1 MAFRHRRNVYAA
13 RLMDLRNRSIA
24 LRERSCM
31 QFARGRKVSVYDS
44 IIIIIIM
51 ARMAVG
57 WLPHRGELST
67 KCEEFLAGR
76 SQFDS
81 DHGIPF
87 HAAHERSFRV
97 RCRHRSTA
105 DNR

>member
-1 MAFRHRRNVYAA
+1 MIFNINSTRGQTRVLTCVA
-13 RLMDLRNRSIA
+13 RVTCL
-24 LRERSCM
+24 
-31 QFARGRKVSVYDS
+31 V
-44 IIIIIIM
+44 IIIM
-51 ARMAVG
+51 AGMAS
-57 WLPHRGELST
+57 WLPHRGELSS

-87 HAAHERSFRV
+87 HSAHERSFRV

-105 DNR
+105 D

>member
-1 MAFRHRRNVYAA
+1 
-13 RLMDLRNRSIA
+13 
-24 LRERSCM
+24 M

-44 IIIIIIM
+44 IIIIIIIIIIM
-51 ARMAVG
+51 AGMAVG
-57 WLPHRGELST
+57 WLPHRGELSS
-67 KCEEFLAGR
+67 KCEEFLAVR

-105 DNR
+105 D